1 MGSTNDYDWLQLVN
15 IYCDIFAVGTSS
27 AERLRDLDL
36 SINKTL

>member
-1 MGSTNDYDWLQLVN
+1 MYL
-15 IYCDIFAVGTSS
+15 YCDIFALGTSS